1 MRKVHFWVPILDTK
15 NGPKIGT
22 KNKNQSEPNGPRVGP
37 NLGAKR
43 PPKSGP
49 KGATNWVRVGLSG
62 VPSGLARSSDS
73 GQGLAEVAELHYQFV
88 LGQPNM
94 RSLANW
100 AKVTPRA
107 TFEIYR
113 AKCLYEAM
121 SELFLVIAYIRINT
135 V

>member
-1 MRKVHFWVPILDTK
+1 MRKAHFWGPILGTK
-15 NGPKIGT
+15 NVSKIGT
-22 KNKNQSEPNGPRVGP
+22 KNGTQSEQNGPRAGP

-49 KGATNWVRVGLSG
+49 KGATNWVRVGLIG

-73 GQGLAEVAELHYQFV
+73 GQGLVEVAELRYQFV

-100 AKVTPRA
+100 AKVMPRA
-107 TFEIYR
+107 IFEIYHAR
-113 AKCLYEAM
+113 CLYEAM
-121 SELFLVIAYIRINT
+121 TEFFLVITYIRINT
-135 V
+135 M

>member
-49 KGATNWVRVGLSG
+49 KGATNWIRVGLVG

-73 GQGLAEVAELHYQFV
+73 GQGVVEVSELRYQFV

-113 AKCLYEAM
+113 ANVRNVYMK
-121 SELFLVIAYIRINT
+121 R
-135 V
+135 